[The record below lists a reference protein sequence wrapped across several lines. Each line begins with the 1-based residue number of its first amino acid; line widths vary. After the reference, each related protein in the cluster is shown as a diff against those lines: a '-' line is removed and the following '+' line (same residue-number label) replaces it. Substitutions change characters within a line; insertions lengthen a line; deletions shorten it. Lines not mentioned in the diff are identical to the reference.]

1 MHEAWQVCAE
11 ELHTAKQGN
20 DLNATDCVL
29 ILLDYFMWLLITVN
43 TKSLVLIIK
52 KVHNTEMILFAFLAT
67 KQVLITKSRTSGYA
81 QEVYCHRS

>member
-1 MHEAWQVCAE
+1 MREAWQVCAE

-43 TKSLVLIIK
+43 TKSLVLI
-52 KVHNTEMILFAFLAT
+52 VNCT
-67 KQVLITKSRTSGYA
+67 
-81 QEVYCHRS
+81 